1 MSTDEGTEQ
10 RILKCVDEVLSTLG
24 DSASQAIH
32 YYLEMNVG
40 LKKEEIPQKPELF
53 CEGLNL
59 IFGQQG
65 ANFVGSSIVRKLMA
79 NFGLKHKSTL
89 TLTKAIALVK
99 AEHGTARGSD
109 K

>member
-40 LKKEEIPQKPELF
+40 LKKEEIPKKPELF

-65 ANFVGSSIVRKLMA
+65 ANFVGTSIVKRLMA

-89 TLTKAIALVK
+89 TLTKAFALVK
-99 AEHGTARGSD
+99 AEHGTVRDSD